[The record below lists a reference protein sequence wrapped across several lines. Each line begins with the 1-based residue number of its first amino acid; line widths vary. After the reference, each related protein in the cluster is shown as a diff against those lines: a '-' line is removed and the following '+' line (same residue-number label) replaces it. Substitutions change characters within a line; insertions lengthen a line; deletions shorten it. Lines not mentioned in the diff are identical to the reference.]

1 MKQQQYSE
9 YGFEMSRNLDVAAIN
24 MINFAIKI
32 NQLTVERVHGNGKEN
47 HVIIISKNN
56 SGRNNWNGQI
66 LL

>member
-32 NQLTVERVHGNGKEN
+32 NQLIVERVHGNGEEN

-56 SGRNNWNGQI
+56 SGRNN
-66 LL
+66 